1 MADYPSRSKDPNIP
15 EEKPEMSQKVAAHE
29 EPEQEQSDSF
39 NPIQIEAESEE
50 EQNIRQD
57 KIVADL
63 SSKFNDWDTWRKPY
77 EDTWNTIYKLYLN
90 IQDVIKTPTRA
101 KVFVPIVFQI
111 IEATVSKLSTVIF
124 GQEDYFDVVPVVKK
138 DMPLADVIKIL
149 LRYQLAQADFF
160 MKFMDFVK
168 QLAFYGTSY
177 LKVYWKVTR
186 KWVFERT
193 PIRQDVSIMGF
204 KLGSRITGWKEE
216 RVYKTTERRP
226 EVDVL
231 DILDVFPQPD
241 APNEKEAEG
250 VFLRSWISFQELQQM
265 SKGKYPIYKN
275 TEDPLLTGGDTQWS
289 SSRGTRLSAR
299 GSSSPASISK
309 DRVELLEWWG
319 LYDLDGDG
327 IREECQIVIA
337 NRKVVIRAM
346 CNPFHHQKKPII
358 RAVLFPIPLEWYGM
372 GMIEPVIPLIYE
384 LNTLRR
390 QRLDNVIMA
399 INRMW
404 KVLSYS
410 DIDLETLVSSPNG
423 LILTDD
429 MASIEALETNDV
441 TSSAYSEAQI
451 VQSDIEQTTTPKSM
465 QGVPQGGSLGRTAR
479 GAQMIIG
486 QAMEKFSTASR
497 MIEDMAICRLLRMF
511 HQLNLQFIDNDETFQ
526 DPGLYGHV
534 FDREVTPEMI
544 RAEVQFKM
552 MGISDMMSKEAKINQ
567 AISFMGV
574 FGKILSGISIE
585 SVAKKVWSLM
595 GFNDDDIVIQG
606 MEQQIPPTPQGDV
619 NQMMQNPEA
628 AAQVQTNGA
637 GGPPAISQ

>member
-1 MADYPSRSKDPNIP
+1 MPDYPSKDNNQIP
-15 EEKPEMSQKVAAHE
+15 EEKPEVSKKI
-29 EPEQEQSDSF
+29 EPEVEQSDSF
-39 NPIQIEAESEE
+39 NPIQIQAENPEE
-50 EQNIRQD
+50 LKVKLE
-57 KIVADL
+57 KCVADL

-90 IQDVIKTPTRA
+90 IQDVVKTPTRA

-111 IEATVSKLSTVIF
+111 IEATVSKLSTIIF
-124 GQEDYFDVVPVVKK
+124 GQEDYFDVVPAVKK
-138 DMPLADVIKIL
+138 DMPLADVIKVL
-149 LRYQLAQADFF
+149 LQYQLAQADFF
-160 MKFMDFVK
+160 MKFMDFIK

-204 KLGSRITGWKEE
+204 KLGSRIVGWKEE
-216 RVYKTTERRP
+216 KVFKITERRP

-241 APNEKEAEG
+241 AANEKEAEG
-250 VFLRSWISFQELQQM
+250 VFLRSWISSSDLQIM

-275 TEDPLLTGGDTQWS
+275 TEDPALLGGDTQWV
-289 SSRGTRLSAR
+289 SSRGNRLAAR
-299 GSSSPASISK
+299 GASSPSSITK

-327 IREECQIVIA
+327 IKEECQIVIA
-337 NRKVVIRAM
+337 NRKVIIRAIS
-346 CNPFHHQKKPII
+346 NPFHHQKKPII

-390 QRLDNVIMA
+390 QRLDNINMS

-404 KVLSYS
+404 KVLSYA
-410 DIDLETLVSSPNG
+410 DIDLDTLVSSPNG

-441 TSSAYSEAQI
+441 TSSAYNEAAL
-451 VQSDIEQTTTPKSM
+451 VQGDIEQTTTPKSM
-465 QGVPQGGSLGRTAR
+465 QGVPTGGSLGRTAR

-497 MIEDMAICRLLRMF
+497 MVEDMAICRLLRMF

-526 DPGLYGHV
+526 DPGLYGNI

-552 MGISDMMSKEAKINQ
+552 LGISDMMSKEAKINQ
-567 AISFMGV
+567 AIAFMGV

-585 SVAKKVWSLM
+585 SIAKKIWSLM
-595 GFNDDDIVIQG
+595 GFSDDDITIQG
-606 MEQQIPPTPQGDV
+606 MEQAVVPPQGDI
-619 NQMMQNPEA
+619 NQMAQNPEV
-628 AAQVQTNGA
+628 AAQVQQNGA
-637 GGPPAISQ
+637 GGPSAVSPQ